1 MLTVILRHPPKTGF
15 VSCGFCHHEKKS
27 TQSWNMERREWQAGE
42 CVCVCV
48 CVWWAG
54 GGMFLQL
61 GRQALAHLL
70 ISMPATMWA
79 CLKGWRIHSQQQSA
93 RSNGKLCF
101 LSRLVTVTKLAPG
114 VLILQREWARSL
126 FQLARFPFGA
136 WLRSHCS
143 VGWSR
148 GVYVCYQVSYEL
160 AI

>member
-1 MLTVILRHPPKTGF
+1 MWFL
-15 VSCGFCHHEKKS
+15 SSWEKVYTELKHGVL
-27 TQSWNMERREWQAGE
+27 EEWQAGE
-42 CVCVCV
+42 CVCACV